1 MWKSVENCY
10 TYSNTNVLR
19 DLCEKVKKRNKK
31 YNKIF
36 NFIKIIKIFEKKN
49 IEIMTKKLSKCTG
62 VSKMMKNIKNEK
74 IKNEELKNQ
83 GFEGIKYLL

>member
-10 TYSNTNVLR
+10 TYSNINTFR

-49 IEIMTKKLSKCTG
+49 I
-62 VSKMMKNIKNEK
+62 
-74 IKNEELKNQ
+74 
-83 GFEGIKYLL
+83 